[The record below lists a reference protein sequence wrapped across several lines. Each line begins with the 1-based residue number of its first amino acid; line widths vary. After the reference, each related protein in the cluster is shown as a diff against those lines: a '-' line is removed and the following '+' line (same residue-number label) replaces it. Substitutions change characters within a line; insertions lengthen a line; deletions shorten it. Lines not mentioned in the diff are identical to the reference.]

1 MALGQFIPKLAVL
14 QATPIVDPETG
25 MATVALTTHL
35 QAIMDRIGGS
45 SSAPLT
51 TYLSAQGAAST
62 YLPFTGGTLT
72 GPVTATVFNGAGTG
86 LTGTALA
93 LTAGNAVTINGGIQ
107 NANITWTNQQAFS
120 VSPVFGA
127 GIRVSEGANAK
138 QGTATLIL
146 GTVTVANT
154 SVTAT
159 SRIFLSRQALNA
171 STAVG
176 HLSISARTPGTSF
189 TLSSYKDAT
198 VGVQAG
204 DLSTVSYL
212 ISEVG

>member
-93 LTAGNAVTINGGIQ
+93 LTAGNANTINGGVQ
-107 NANITWTNQQAFS
+107 SANITWTNQQAFS

-159 SRIFLSRQALNA
+159 SRIFLTRQVLNA
-171 STAVG
+171 STAMGELAV
-176 HLSISARTPGTSF
+176 SSRVPGTSF
-189 TLSSYKDAT
+189 TITSYT
-198 VGVQAG
+198 AG
-204 DLSTVSYL
+204 AVTTLVTDLSTVCWL
-212 ISEVG
+212 MNEVG